1 MLSHP
6 AAENPPLQP
15 AIVSPHPLLTEDN
28 LLIRDSRFKKK
39 RNSICV
45 TTKRMKA
52 LTSLILMCFV
62 YCFVFELKLKLKA
75 HFFPNVYEKITFCLF
90 IIFLK
95 AESHTLSQAH

>member
-1 MLSHP
+1 
-6 AAENPPLQP
+6 
-15 AIVSPHPLLTEDN
+15 
-28 LLIRDSRFKKK
+28 
-39 RNSICV
+39 
-45 TTKRMKA
+45 MKA

-75 HFFPNVYEKITFCLF
+75 HFFPNVYEKITFCVF